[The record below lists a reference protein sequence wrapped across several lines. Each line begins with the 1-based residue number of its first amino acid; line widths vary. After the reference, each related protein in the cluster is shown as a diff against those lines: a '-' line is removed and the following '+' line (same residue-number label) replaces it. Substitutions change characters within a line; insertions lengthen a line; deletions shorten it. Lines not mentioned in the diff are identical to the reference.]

1 MHEVSLMQNAVDL
14 AVDYALAHDA
24 KRIERLTLRV
34 GELSGVVIEALEFAF
49 DAVTQGT
56 IAESAELCIE
66 KIPAICYCADCQVE
80 FHPLDWIY
88 QCPKC
93 RRICT
98 AVLQGQELELA
109 AMEVS

>member
-56 IAESAELCIE
+56 IAESVELCIE
-66 KIPAICYCADCQVE
+66 KIPAICYCADCQW
-80 FHPLDWIY
+80 HP
-88 QCPKC
+88 
-93 RRICT
+93 
-98 AVLQGQELELA
+98 GN
-109 AMEVS
+109 